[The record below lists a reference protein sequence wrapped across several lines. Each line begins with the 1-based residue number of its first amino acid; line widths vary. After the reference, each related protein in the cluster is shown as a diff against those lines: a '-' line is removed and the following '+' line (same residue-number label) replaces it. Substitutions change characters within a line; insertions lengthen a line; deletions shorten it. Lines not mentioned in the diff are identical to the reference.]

1 MLRGA
6 DLMAQCIA
14 SFHPTLKRGDAF
26 LHNSPYHCNSHAADH
41 TIIVPVV
48 DDAGVHRFTV
58 LAKAHLADCG
68 NALPTTYM
76 RAARDVYAEG
86 APIFPATKIQE
97 NYQHVMDIVRLCQMR
112 IRVPEQWWGDYLA
125 TLGAARV
132 AEREILKLGVEYGWD
147 RFHALERAWFDY
159 SEARMIAAIRKL
171 PAGTAVAENMHDPF
185 PGTPAEGV
193 RIKAVVSVDPEA
205 ARITVDLRHNPDNM
219 PCGLNLTE
227 GTSTSGRSAAS
238 SIVSGLA
245 CRPMLAA
252 IAGLTFASGRVA
264 SSESRAIRRAARS
277 PPQISPIGWSTP
289 CNAHSGRLARESVVS
304 GFDPRADGAAFINVV
319 ILGAGGGPGTPV
331 TDGWLRIACMGNAG
345 MPFYDSVELDELH
358 CPLISKDVLYL

>member
-6 DLMAQCIA
+6 DLMAQCMA

-26 LHNSPYHCNSHAADH
+26 LHNSPYHSNSHAADH

-97 NYQHVMDIVRLCQMR
+97 DYQHVMDIVRLCQMR
-112 IRVPEQWWGDYLA
+112 IRVPEQWWDDYLA

-171 PAGTAVAENMHDPF
+171 PAGTAVAENVHDPV
-185 PGTPAEGV
+185 PGTPADGV

-238 SIVSGLA
+238 SIVSGPA

-252 IAGLTFASGRVA
+252 IAGSTSA
-264 SSESRAIRRAARS
+264 SRAIQRAARS
-277 PPQISPIGWSTP
+277 PPQISPIGGQRRAARIWD
-289 CNAHSGRLARESVVS
+289 AWRRGRHGRRIWEQPATLLRRSFWLRPARRWR
-304 GFDPRADGAAFINVV
+304 GFDQRGHPRCRRWPGH
-319 ILGAGGGPGTPV
+319 AG
-331 TDGWLRIACMGNAG
+331 D
-345 MPFYDSVELDELH
+345 
-358 CPLISKDVLYL
+358 